1 MGLIFMKKLDVHA
14 MKANSYYICDFTK
27 IGIRFMIWLSKYYV
41 NKYMTDCPEI
51 YNMDMMT

>member
-1 MGLIFMKKLDVHA
+1 MKKLDVHA

-27 IGIRFMIWLSKYYV
+27 IGIRFRKWLSKYYV